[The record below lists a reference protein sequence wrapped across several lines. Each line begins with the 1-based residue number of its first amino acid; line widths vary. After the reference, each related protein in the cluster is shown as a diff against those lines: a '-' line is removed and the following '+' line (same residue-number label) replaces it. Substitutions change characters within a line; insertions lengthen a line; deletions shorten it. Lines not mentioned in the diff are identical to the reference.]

1 MDNNNNQFG
10 YSGSDNNGYTSPEST
25 YNPDAQYG
33 FSSTGTTDAN
43 NAQQYQNNTYSN
55 PTSGGYNL
63 NGQYTTSDGSYSAN
77 QNAYNGSAF
86 QNSAGQYDAN
96 QYNANQY
103 QNGGYNYSNGN
114 YNMNQG
120 SAPLDKNGQPV
131 KNNFGM
137 KLTFSIIE
145 MVIGLLLTCAKSWC
159 FGLIPL
165 ILSVIACVL
174 VCMQNKNYKEGNWN
188 GFTSSRKAST
198 VLLWIAFAFYM
209 IGLILVIVV
218 VIIAAVAGASFLG
231 ALGSE
236 FDPDALKDLQEAI
249 ESDSDY
255 SIDDMEDIEDYLNSG
270 DSDMDDSDSNS
281 YTDDHQETDDHE
293 PIGNYETIDGE
304 DLYIEGFNEFV
315 LNGSAISLPMDLDDF
330 LDAGFQMNDED
341 LDDVIEADNYDGYAY
356 YDSEGNYLGTLFV
369 YNVSGKDAKVSKG
382 VAAGITINAYDGVT
396 LEMVGGITFDSSAA
410 DAIAAYGN
418 PTDASV
424 SEDSAYLE
432 WYMNNRYASS
442 LELDFWDGELSEV
455 WIMNDRA
462 LEE

>member
-10 YSGSDNNGYTSPEST
+10 YSGNDNNGYTSPEST

-236 FDPDALKDLQEAI
+236 FDPDALNDLQEAI

-270 DSDMDDSDSNS
+270 DSDTDDFDSD
-281 YTDDHQETDDHE
+281 YAADDNE
-293 PIGNYETIDGE
+293 PIGDYEIIDGE

-369 YNVSGKDAKVSKG
+369 YNVSGKDAKASKG

-424 SEDSAYLE
+424 SEDSAYLD